1 MNKKGTYTLFFIIL
15 TMVFLFG
22 CDEKPGVDNETL
34 GEMISIDG
42 VDVSGMS
49 IGDAYE
55 SLTYAHEQMLAGT
68 KYVIKTDKAETV
80 DIKASELPFSFN
92 VQKALEEAFS
102 LEPYQISSGEP
113 RTLRCQIAYNEEEGI
128 KIIDSK
134 TKALYRDPVDAKAV
148 YDPNAAEGFKFVKE
162 QPGLKADIQD
172 INMQIAQSV
181 IEGNIIEINAKMLEV
196 TPEYTLERAKMEN
209 TLVSEFSTSYA
220 KSPHNNENRV
230 YNIKKGA
237 DMIDGVRLNPGEEFD
252 TNDILGPRNE
262 KNGWKEAP
270 GIRNGKYEQ
279 EFGGGICQVSST
291 LYNAVLMADLEITD
305 RQHHSW
311 PMGYVPIGRDA
322 TISTD
327 GPNLKFKN
335 NGDTPI
341 TISAKTDDENL
352 TITISI
358 YGTAL
363 KDGMSIKLS
372 SDKIDTLPE
381 PEPEFELDSGLPY
394 NTKVKKRDGRAGSVS
409 ETYKEY
415 YDSNGKLLKRKL
427 VSKDTYKPISAI
439 VQVSEDIYYQQIWN
453 NVD

>member
-1 MNKKGTYTLFFIIL
+1 MNRWRTYTLLFIIL
-15 TMVFLFG
+15 TIKIFIR
-22 CDEKPGVDNETL
+22 CKEEPGFYNDTL
-34 GEMISIDG
+34 GDMISIDG

-49 IGDAYE
+49 LSDAYE

-68 KYVIKTDKAETV
+68 KFVIKTDKAETV
-80 DIKASELPFSFN
+80 EIKASELPFSFN

-102 LEPYQISSGEP
+102 LEPYQISSGE
-113 RTLRCQIAYNEEEGI
+113 RRMLQCQIAYNEEEGI
-128 KIIDSK
+128 KTIDSK
-134 TKALYRDPVDAKAV
+134 TKNLYVDPVDAKAV
-148 YDPNAAEGFKFVKE
+148 YDPNAAEGFKFVQE
-162 QPGLKADIQD
+162 QPGLMADIQD
-172 INMQIAQSV
+172 INMQIAQSM
-181 IEGNIIEINAKMLEV
+181 IEGSIIEINTKMLEV
-196 TPEYTLERAKMEN
+196 TPKYTIEIAKMEN
-209 TLVSEFSTSYA
+209 TLVSQFSTSYA
-220 KSPHNNENRV
+220 KSPYNNENRV

-237 DMIDGVRLNPGEEFD
+237 ALIDGVKLNPGEEF
-252 TNDILGPRNE
+252 NANAILGPRNE
-262 KNGWKEAP
+262 KNGWRKAP

-279 EFGGGICQVSST
+279 EYGGGICQVSST
-291 LYNAVLMADLEITD
+291 LYNAVLMADIEITD

-327 GPNLKFKN
+327 GPNLKFIN
-335 NGDTPI
+335 NGNTPI
-341 TISAKTDDENL
+341 TISAKTDDEKL
-352 TITISI
+352 SITISI

-372 SDKIDTLPE
+372 SAKIDTLPE
-381 PEPEFELDSGLPY
+381 PDPEFELDSGLPY

-415 YDSNGKLLKRKL
+415 YDSDGRLLKRKL
-427 VSKDTYKPISAI
+427 VSKDIYKPISAI

>member
-1 MNKKGTYTLFFIIL
+1 MNKRCNCTLLFIIL
-15 TMVFLFG
+15 TMALLLG
-22 CDEKPGVDNETL
+22 CDGGPDVDNETL

-49 IGDAYE
+49 ISDAYE

-68 KYVIKTDKAETV
+68 KYVIKTDRAGTV
-80 DIKASELPFSFN
+80 EIKASELPFSFN

-102 LEPYQISSGEP
+102 LDPYQVSSGE
-113 RTLRCQIAYNEEEGI
+113 RRMLQCQIAYNEEEGV

-134 TKALYRDPVDAKAV
+134 TKSLYVDPVDAKAV
-148 YDPNAAEGFKFVKE
+148 YDPNAVEGFKFVEE
-162 QPGLKADIQD
+162 QPGLQADIQD

-181 IEGNIIEINAKMLEV
+181 IEGSIIEINTKMLKV
-196 TPEYTLERAKMEN
+196 TPEYTIEKAKTEN
-209 TLVSEFSTSYA
+209 TLISQFSTSFA

-237 DMIDGVRLNPGEEFD
+237 GLIDGVRLNPGEEFD
-252 TNDILGPRNE
+252 ANDVLGPRNE
-262 KNGWKEAP
+262 KNGWREAP

-279 EFGGGICQVSST
+279 EYGGGICQVSST
-291 LYNAVLMADLEITD
+291 LYNAVLMADLKITD

-327 GPNLKFKN
+327 GPNLKFIN

-341 TISAKTDDENL
+341 TISARTDDENL
-352 TITISI
+352 SITISI

-372 SDKIDTLPE
+372 SAKINTLPE
-381 PEPEFELDSGLPY
+381 PDAEFELDSNLPH

-415 YDSNGKLLKRKL
+415 YDSDGKLLKRKL

-453 NVD
+453 SVG